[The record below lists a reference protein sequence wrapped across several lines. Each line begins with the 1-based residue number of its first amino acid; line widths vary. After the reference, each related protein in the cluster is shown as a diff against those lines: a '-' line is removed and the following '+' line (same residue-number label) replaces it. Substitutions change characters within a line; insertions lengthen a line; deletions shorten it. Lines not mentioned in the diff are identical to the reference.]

1 MDIIAFQPKIET
13 KQEDKLYKACIKFKE
28 LLSELRKKE
37 LDADLIK
44 SVNREI
50 EYLNTISDSS
60 KLLKSQ
66 IKKKQSTIIKLV
78 EKEAKLVVKNHYRN
92 LWLAI
97 GMAVFGI
104 PLGVAFG
111 ATLGNMAFLGIGL
124 PIGFT
129 IGIAIGSNMDKKAK
143 EEGRQL
149 DFEMG

>member
-1 MDIIAFQPKIET
+1 MDIIAFQPKVET
-13 KQEDKLYKACIKFKE
+13 KQEGKLYKPCIKFKE

-44 SVNREI
+44 RVYREI
-50 EYLNTISDSS
+50 EYLNTISESS

-97 GMAVFGI
+97 GMAAFGI
-104 PLGVAFG
+104 PLGLAF
-111 ATLGNMAFLGIGL
+111 GNMAFLGIGL
-124 PIGFT
+124 PIGFAM
-129 IGIAIGSNMDKKAK
+129 GIAIGSNMDKKAK
-143 EEGRQL
+143 EEDRQL
-149 DFEMG
+149 DFEME